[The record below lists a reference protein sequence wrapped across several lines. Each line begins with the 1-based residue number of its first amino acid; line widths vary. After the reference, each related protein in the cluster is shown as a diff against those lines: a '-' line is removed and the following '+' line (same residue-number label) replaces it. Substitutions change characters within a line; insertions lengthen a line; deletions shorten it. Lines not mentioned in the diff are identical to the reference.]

1 VNITGF
7 QLENK
12 NQRFSLE
19 AKEKIKM
26 NSGWKSIEA
35 KQKQNGNDYRVD
47 RVCVYSTGY
56 NGARIGR
63 IIIGLLNAG
72 NR

>member
-1 VNITGF
+1 MIRHAEKQKGIVNITGF

-26 NSGWKSIEA
+26 NSG
-35 KQKQNGNDYRVD
+35 
-47 RVCVYSTGY
+47 
-56 NGARIGR
+56 
-63 IIIGLLNAG
+63 
-72 NR
+72 